1 MAAFIA
7 QAESY
12 LADLESHIAKL
23 EEESALKDAEI
34 RRLLMRDAVTAPQ
47 LKRESTYVMLKPD
60 AVQRGLV
67 GEICERF
74 EQKGFKLVGMK
85 MVTATKKQL
94 ENHYSDLVDKPFFPG
109 LIQYMSMGPV
119 MAMVWEG
126 DNVIKTAR
134 VMLGATKPKES
145 EPGTIRGDLC
155 IDVGR
160 NICHA
165 SDSPDSALKEIALWF
180 PEGLSGYAHH
190 SESWVFENVLDT
202 PTTAVA

>member
-7 QAESY
+7 QAEQY
-12 LADLESHIAKL
+12 LADLETHIAKL
-23 EEESALKDAEI
+23 EEESAQKDAEI
-34 RRLLMRDAVTAPQ
+34 RRLLMRNSTEAAE
-47 LKRESTYVMLKPD
+47 LKRETTYIMIKPD
-60 AVQRGLV
+60 GVQRGLI

-74 EQKGFKLVGMK
+74 EQKGFKLVGLK

-94 ENHYSDLVDKPFFPG
+94 EAHYSDLADKPFFPG

-119 MAMVWEG
+119 VAMVWEG

-134 VMLGATKPKES
+134 TMLGATKPRDS

-160 NICHA
+160 NICHG
-165 SDSPDSALKEIALWF
+165 SDSRDSALKESKLWF

-190 SESWVFENVLDT
+190 SE
-202 PTTAVA
+202 AVVYESVMDSAKAA